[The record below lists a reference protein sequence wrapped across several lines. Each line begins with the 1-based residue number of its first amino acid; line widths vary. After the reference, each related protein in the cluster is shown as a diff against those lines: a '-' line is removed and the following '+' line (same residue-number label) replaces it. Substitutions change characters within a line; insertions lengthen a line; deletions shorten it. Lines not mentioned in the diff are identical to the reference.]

1 MLVLAVRV
9 TFIRE
14 LHNLPLGLYNR
25 FTMSLRLRLTLLYAF
40 LTAGILILLGFS
52 IYGLV
57 WNQLIHQTD
66 QMLADVAQDILHN
79 TYTGPAG
86 KLQVLFLPD
95 LRWSAHVYIQFWDA
109 DGILVSA
116 SPNIATLDTPLDPT
130 ALQAT
135 QAIRRSVYT
144 HGAHLRVL
152 STPVSRGNYRLGVLQ
167 VGASLMGVDQ
177 ARLALSRI
185 FTMATI
191 IAVLLTSLI
200 SWTGV
205 GKALAPLRNL
215 METASQINRADDLSR
230 RIAYNGPPDEI
241 GRLVAAFNETLER
254 LERLFTS
261 QQRFLAD
268 VSHELRTPLTV
279 IKGNA
284 DLMRRMKEADEES
297 LRSIEEEADRLT
309 RLVGDLL
316 LEAQA
321 ESGRLPLRFA
331 PLELDTLL
339 LDVYHEMNVLARGR
353 VTLKLSEIDQVQM
366 VGDRDRLK
374 QVLVNVISNAI
385 NYTPEG
391 GEVYLSLGRVGEQ
404 ARLIVRD
411 TGPGIPA
418 EDLPHIFE
426 RFYRAA
432 KERPRAQSGGFGL
445 GLSIA
450 HWIVLHHGGRIEVKS
465 QEGQGTTF
473 CIWLPLSRP
482 DSQEEETE

>member
-1 MLVLAVRV
+1 
-9 TFIRE
+9 
-14 LHNLPLGLYNR
+14 
-25 FTMSLRLRLTLLYAF
+25 MSLRLRLTLLYAL

-57 WNQLIHQTD
+57 WNQLLHQMD
-66 QMLADVAQDILHN
+66 QMLTDIAQDILRN
-79 TYTGPAG
+79 AYIGPTG

-95 LRWSAHVYIQFWDA
+95 LRWSAHVYIQVWDA
-109 DGILVSA
+109 DGLLVSA
-116 SPNIATLDTPLDPT
+116 SPNAATLDSPLDPS
-130 ALQAT
+130 ALQTAQT
-135 QAIRRSVYT
+135 IRRSIYT
-144 HGAHLRVL
+144 RGAHLRVL
-152 STPVSRGNYRLGVLQ
+152 SIPVTRGNYRLGVLQ
-167 VGASLMGVDQ
+167 VAASLMEIDQ
-177 ARLALSRI
+177 ACLALSRI
-185 FTMATI
+185 FTIAI
-191 IAVLLTSLI
+191 LVAVLLTSMI
-200 SWTGV
+200 AWTGV
-205 GKALAPLRNL
+205 SRALAPLRNL
-215 METASQINRADDLSR
+215 TEAALQISRADDLSR
-230 RIAYNGPPDEI
+230 RIAYKGPPDEI
-241 GRLVAAFNETLER
+241 GRLVVAFNETLGR

-268 VSHELRTPLTV
+268 VGHELRTPLTV

-284 DLMRRMKEADEES
+284 DLMRRMKQVDEES

-309 RLVGDLL
+309 RLVSDLL

-353 VTLKLSEIDQVQM
+353 VTLKLSEIDQAQVL
-366 VGDRDRLK
+366 GDRDRLK
-374 QVLVNVISNAI
+374 QVLVNIISNAI

-391 GEVYLSLGRVGEQ
+391 GEVYLSLGKVGEQ

-465 QEGQGTTF
+465 QEGRGTTF
-473 CIWLPLSRP
+473 CVWLPLSRL
-482 DSQEEETE
+482 DSQ

>member
-1 MLVLAVRV
+1 
-9 TFIRE
+9 
-14 LHNLPLGLYNR
+14 
-25 FTMSLRLRLTLLYAF
+25 MSLRLRLTLLYAF
-40 LTAGILILLGFS
+40 LTAGILSLLGFS

-66 QMLADVAQDILHN
+66 QMLVEVTQDILRN
-79 TYTGPAG
+79 TYIGPAG
-86 KLQVLFLPD
+86 TLQVIFLPD
-95 LRWSAHVYIQFWDA
+95 LRWSAHVYVQFWSA
-109 DGILVSA
+109 EGSLVAA
-116 SPNIATLDTPLDPT
+116 SPNIAALDSPLDVA
-130 ALQAT
+130 ALQT
-135 QAIRRSVYT
+135 ERVVYRNVYT
-144 HGAHLRVL
+144 RGTHLRVL
-152 STPVSRGNYRLGVLQ
+152 SMPVTRGNYRLGVLQ
-167 VGASLMGVDQ
+167 VGASLLGIDQ
-177 ARLALSRI
+177 ARLVLRRI
-185 FTMATI
+185 FTIATL
-191 IAVLLTSLI
+191 IAVLLTAMI
-200 SWTGV
+200 SWTGI

-215 METASQINRADDLSR
+215 TETALQINRADDLSR
-230 RIAYNGPPDEI
+230 RIAYQGPADEV

-284 DLMRRMKEADEES
+284 DLMRRMKQVDEES

-331 PLELDTLL
+331 PVELDTLL

-366 VGDRDRLK
+366 LGDRDRLK
-374 QVLVNVISNAI
+374 QVLVNILANAI

-391 GEVYLSLGRVGEQ
+391 GEVYLSLGKVGEQ
-404 ARLIVRD
+404 ARLIIRD

-432 KERPRAQSGGFGL
+432 KERSRAQSGGFGL

-450 HWIVLHHGGRIEVKS
+450 HWIVLHHGGRIEVQS

-482 DSQEEETE
+482 DSQREGVK

>member
-1 MLVLAVRV
+1 
-9 TFIRE
+9 
-14 LHNLPLGLYNR
+14 
-25 FTMSLRLRLTLLYAF
+25 MSLRLRLTLLYAF
-40 LTAGILILLGFS
+40 LTAVILALLGLS
-52 IYGLV
+52 IYGLL
-57 WNQLIHQTD
+57 WNQLMRQTD
-66 QMLADVAQDILHN
+66 QMLSDIAQEILHN
-79 TYTGPAG
+79 TYIGPAG

-95 LRWSAHVYIQFWDA
+95 LSWSAHVYVQFWDTE
-109 DGILVSA
+109 GLLVAS
-116 SPNIATLDTPLDPT
+116 SPNIATLDTPLDSAAQQT
-130 ALQAT
+130 KQT
-135 QAIRRSVYT
+135 VHRSVWT
-144 HGAHLRVL
+144 RGAHLRVF
-152 STPVSRGNYRLGVLQ
+152 SIPVTMGNYQFGVLQ
-167 VGASLMGVDQ
+167 VGASLLGIDQ
-177 ARLALSRI
+177 ARQALSRI
-185 FTMATI
+185 FTAATL
-191 IAVLLTSLI
+191 IAVLLTATV
-200 SWTGV
+200 SWTGI
-205 GKALAPLRNL
+205 GKALLPLRNL
-215 METASQINRADDLSR
+215 TDAALQINRADDLSR
-230 RIAYNGPPDEI
+230 RISYDGPADEI

-279 IKGNA
+279 IKGNV
-284 DLMRRMKEADEES
+284 DLMRRMEQVDEES

-309 RLVGDLL
+309 RLVDDLL

-331 PLELDTLL
+331 TVELDTLL
-339 LDVYHEMNVLARGR
+339 LDVYHEMKVLARGR

-366 VGDRDRLK
+366 MGDRDRLK
-374 QVLVNVISNAI
+374 QVLVNIIANAI

-391 GEVYLSLGRVGEQ
+391 GEVYLSLGKVGEQ

-411 TGPGIPA
+411 TGPGIPP

-450 HWIVLHHGGRIEVKS
+450 HWIVVHHGGRIEVTS

-473 CIWLPLSRP
+473 CLWLPLARP
-482 DSQEEETE
+482 DSKSEERT

>member
-1 MLVLAVRV
+1 
-9 TFIRE
+9 
-14 LHNLPLGLYNR
+14 
-25 FTMSLRLRLTLLYAF
+25 MSLRLRLTLLHAL
-40 LTAGILILLGFS
+40 LTTGILVALGLS

-57 WNQLIHQTD
+57 WQQLIHQTD
-66 QMLADVAQDILHN
+66 QMLWNIAQEILHN
-79 TYTGPAG
+79 AYIGPEG
-86 KLQVLFLPD
+86 KWQLVLMPD
-95 LRWSAHVYIQFWDA
+95 LNLSSHVYIQFWDTE
-109 DGILVSA
+109 GNLISF
-116 SPNIATLDTPLDPT
+116 SPNISSLDTPLD
-130 ALQAT
+130 AAGLQAT
-135 QAIRRSVYT
+135 QPARRSVHT
-144 HGAHLRVL
+144 RGAHLRVL
-152 STPVSRGNYRLGVLQ
+152 SIPLTAGEYRLGVVQ
-167 VGASLMGVDQ
+167 IGASLIVVDQ
-177 ARLALSRI
+177 ARQALSRI
-185 FTMATI
+185 FALATL

-200 SWTGV
+200 WWVGI

-215 METASQINRADDLSR
+215 TEIALNINRADDLSR
-230 RIAYNGPPDEI
+230 RIPYSGPADEI
-241 GRLVAAFNETLER
+241 GRLVLAFNETLER

-279 IKGNA
+279 IRGNV
-284 DLMRRMKEADEES
+284 DLMRRMKQIDDES

-321 ESGRLPLRFA
+321 ASGRLPLRFA

-339 LDVYHEMNVLARGR
+339 LEVYHEMTILARGR
-353 VTLKLSEIDQVQM
+353 VTLKLREIDQVPM

-374 QVLVNVISNAI
+374 QVLVNIISNAI

-391 GEVYLSLGRVGEQ
+391 GEVYLSLSKVGEQ
-404 ARLIVRD
+404 ARLIIRD

-432 KERPRAQSGGFGL
+432 KDRPRAQAGGFGL

-450 HWIVLHHGGRIEVKS
+450 HWIVVHHGGRIEVQS

-473 CIWLPLSRP
+473 CLWLPLTHLESP
-482 DSQEEETE
+482 AEKGS